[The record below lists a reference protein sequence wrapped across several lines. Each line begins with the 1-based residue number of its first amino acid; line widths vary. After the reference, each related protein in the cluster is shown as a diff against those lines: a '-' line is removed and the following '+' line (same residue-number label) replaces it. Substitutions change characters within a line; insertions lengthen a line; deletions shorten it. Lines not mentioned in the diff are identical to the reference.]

1 METKKDYSKLEA
13 HERIKAV
20 KETFG
25 EFEDFLVKASPKC
38 QISFSDFEKALLGN
52 YPTLKDICL
61 TYGNDATAK
70 WLLPQVVDLGEFADA
85 NNMTKSQFI
94 ELASVIARECQD
106 LKISEVLN
114 FFYQMKSAQLPI
126 TNELSPLSVIVNLR
140 NFLYKCK
147 DMLWNMKK
155 WKVYMIVEDQ
165 PKTKVYAR
173 VFLTKES
180 AEKALEERD
189 ERTGERLYPAC
200 HVIERIV
207 E

>member
-13 HERIKAV
+13 PERIKAV

-25 EFEDFLVKASPKC
+25 EFEDFLVKASPNC

-126 TNELSPLSVIVNLR
+126 TDKLSPLSVIVNLR
-140 NFLYKCK
+140 NFLYKRQDIPTEDEYNKLLKAADNNQNILSNKLLAMNDRK
-147 DMLWNMKK
+147 DVPKNYRSIYRTCLNWLNRDKK
-155 WKVYMIVEDQ
+155 
-165 PKTKVYAR
+165 
-173 VFLTKES
+173 
-180 AEKALEERD
+180 
-189 ERTGERLYPAC
+189 
-200 HVIERIV
+200 
-207 E
+207 

>member
-1 METKKDYSKLEA
+1 METNKDYSKLEVP
-13 HERIKAV
+13 ERIKAV

-25 EFEDFLVKASPKC
+25 EFDDFLVKASPKC
-38 QISFSDFEKALLGN
+38 QISFSDKEKALLGN

-126 TNELSPLSVIVNLR
+126 TDKLSPLSVIVNLR
-140 NFLYKCK
+140 NFLYKRQ
-147 DMLWNMKK
+147 DMLWWNMK
-155 WKVYMIVEDQ
+155 KVYMIVEDQ

>member
-1 METKKDYSKLEA
+1 METNKDLSKLEA
-13 HERIKAV
+13 PERIKAV
-20 KETFG
+20 KEKFG
-25 EFEDFLVKASPKC
+25 EFEDFLVKANPTR
-38 QISFSDFEKALLGN
+38 QISFSDFEKANLGN

-126 TNELSPLSVIVNLR
+126 TDKLSPLSVIVNLR
-140 NFLYKCK
+140 NFLYKRQ
-147 DMLWNMKK
+147 DMLWNMK
-155 WKVYMIVEDQ
+155 KVYMIVEDQ

>member
-1 METKKDYSKLEA
+1 METNKDLSKLEA
-13 HERIKAV
+13 PERIKAV
-20 KETFG
+20 KEKFG
-25 EFEDFLVKASPKC
+25 EFEDFLVKANPKC

-70 WLLPQVVDLGEFADA
+70 WLLPQVVDLGEFAGA

-126 TNELSPLSVIVNLR
+126 TDKLSPLSVIVNLR
-140 NFLYKCK
+140 NFLYKRQ
-147 DMLWNMKK
+147 DMLWNMK
-155 WKVYMIVEDQ
+155 KVYMIVEDQ

>member
-1 METKKDYSKLEA
+1 METNKDYSKLEVP
-13 HERIKAV
+13 ERIKAV

-25 EFEDFLVKASPKC
+25 EFDDFLVKASPKC
-38 QISFSDFEKALLGN
+38 QIFFSDKEKALLGN

-61 TYGNDATAK
+61 TYCNDAAAK
-70 WLLPQVVDLGEFADA
+70 WIISQVVDLGEFADA
-85 NNMTKSQFI
+85 NNMTDNQFI
-94 ELASVIARECQD
+94 ELASVIAKECQD

-114 FFYQMKSAQLPI
+114 FFYQMKSGQLPI
-126 TNELSPLSVIVNLR
+126 TDKLSPFSVIANLR
-140 NFLYKCK
+140 TFLKK
-147 DMLWNMKK
+147 RQDMLNYLV
-155 WKVYMIVEDQ
+155 KVYLIVEDQ

-173 VFLTKES
+173 VFGSKGS
-180 AEKALEERD
+180 AEEALKERD

>member
-1 METKKDYSKLEA
+1 METNKDLSKLEA
-13 HERIKAV
+13 PERIKAV

-38 QISFSDFEKALLGN
+38 QISFSDKEKALLGN

-61 TYGNDATAK
+61 TYGNDAAAK
-70 WLLPQVVDLGEFADA
+70 WIISQVVDLGEFADA
-85 NNMTKSQFI
+85 NNMTEYQFI
-94 ELASVIARECQD
+94 ELASVIAKKCQD

-114 FFYQMKSAQLPI
+114 FFYQMKSGQLPI
-126 TNELSPLSVIVNLR
+126 TDKLSPLFVIVNLR
-140 NFLYKCK
+140 NFLYKRQ
-147 DMLWNMKK
+147 DMLWNMK
-155 WKVYMIVEDQ
+155 KVYMIVEDQ

-173 VFLTKES
+173 VFLTKEG

-189 ERTGERLYPAC
+189 ERTGERLYPTC
-200 HVIERIV
+200 HVIERII

>member
-1 METKKDYSKLEA
+1 METNKDYSKLEVP
-13 HERIKAV
+13 ERIKAV

-25 EFEDFLVKASPKC
+25 EFDDFLVKASPKC
-38 QISFSDFEKALLGN
+38 QIFFSDKEKALLGN

-61 TYGNDATAK
+61 TYGNDAAAK
-70 WLLPQVVDLGEFADA
+70 WIISQVVDLGEFAGA
-85 NNMTKSQFI
+85 NNMTEYQFI
-94 ELASVIARECQD
+94 ELASVIAKECQD

-114 FFYQMKSAQLPI
+114 FFYQMKSGQLPI
-126 TNELSPLSVIVNLR
+126 TDKLSPFSVIA
-140 NFLYKCK
+140 NFRTFLKK
-147 DMLWNMKK
+147 RQDMLNCLV
-155 WKVYMIVEDQ
+155 KVYLIVEDQ

-173 VFLTKES
+173 VFGSKGS
-180 AEKALEERD
+180 AEEALKERD

>member
-38 QISFSDFEKALLGN
+38 QISFSDKEKALLGN

-61 TYGNDATAK
+61 TYGNDAAAK
-70 WLLPQVVDLGEFADA
+70 WIISQVVDLGEFADA
-85 NNMTKSQFI
+85 NNMTEYQFI
-94 ELASVIARECQD
+94 ELASVLAKECQD

-114 FFYQMKSAQLPI
+114 FFYQMKSGQLPI
-126 TNELSPLSVIVNLR
+126 SDKLSPFSVIANLR
-140 NFLYKCK
+140 TFLKK
-147 DMLWNMKK
+147 RQDMLNCLV
-155 WKVYMIVEDQ
+155 KVYLIVEDQ

-173 VFLTKES
+173 VFGSKGS
-180 AEKALEERD
+180 AEEALKERD

>member
-1 METKKDYSKLEA
+1 METNKDLSKLEA
-13 HERIKAV
+13 PERIKAV

-38 QISFSDFEKALLGN
+38 QISFSDKEKALLGN

-61 TYGNDATAK
+61 TYGNDAAAK
-70 WLLPQVVDLGEFADA
+70 WIISQVVDLGEFADA
-85 NNMTKSQFI
+85 NNMTEYQFI
-94 ELASVIARECQD
+94 ELASVIAKECQD

-114 FFYQMKSAQLPI
+114 FFYQMKSGQLPI
-126 TNELSPLSVIVNLR
+126 TDKLSPLSVIVNLR
-140 NFLYKCK
+140 NFLYKRQ
-147 DMLWNMKK
+147 DMLWNMK
-155 WKVYMIVEDQ
+155 KVYMIVEDQ

-173 VFLTKES
+173 VFLTKEG

-200 HVIERIV
+200 HVIERII

>member
-1 METKKDYSKLEA
+1 METNKGYSKLEVP
-13 HERIKAV
+13 ERIKAV

-25 EFEDFLVKASPKC
+25 EFDDFLVKASPKC
-38 QISFSDFEKALLGN
+38 QIFFSDKEKALLGN

-61 TYGNDATAK
+61 TYGNDAAAK
-70 WLLPQVVDLGEFADA
+70 WIISQVVDLGEFADA
-85 NNMTKSQFI
+85 NNMTDNQFI
-94 ELASVIARECQD
+94 ELASVIAKECQD

-114 FFYQMKSAQLPI
+114 FFYQMKSGQLPI
-126 TNELSPLSVIVNLR
+126 TDKLSPFSVIANLR
-140 NFLYKCK
+140 TFPKK
-147 DMLWNMKK
+147 RQDMLNCLV
-155 WKVYMIVEDQ
+155 KVYLIVEDQ

-173 VFLTKES
+173 VFGSKGS
-180 AEKALEERD
+180 AEEALKERD

>member
-1 METKKDYSKLEA
+1 METKKDYSQLEVP
-13 HERIKAV
+13 ERIKAV

-25 EFEDFLVKASPKC
+25 TFEDFLVKANPTR
-38 QISFSDFEKALLGN
+38 QISFSDFEKANLGN
-52 YPTLKDICL
+52 YPTLKDIYL
-61 TYGNDATAK
+61 TYGKMAASQ
-70 WLLPQVVDLGEFADA
+70 WLYPQVVDLIEFVGA
-85 NNMTKSQFI
+85 NNMTKGQII
-94 ELASVIARECQD
+94 ELGSVLAKECQE

-126 TNELSPLSVIVNLR
+126 TDTLSPLSVMVNLR
-140 NFLYKCK
+140 NFLYKRQ
-147 DMLWNMKK
+147 DILWNMK
-155 WKVYMIVEDQ
+155 KVYMIVEDQ
-165 PKTKVYAR
+165 PQTKVYAR
-173 VFLTKES
+173 VFLTRES

>member
-1 METKKDYSKLEA
+1 METNKDYSKLEA
-13 HERIKAV
+13 PERIKAV
-20 KETFG
+20 KEKFG
-25 EFEDFLVKASPKC
+25 EFEDLLVKASPKC
-38 QISFSDFEKALLGN
+38 QMSFSDKEKALLLN
-52 YPTLKDICL
+52 CPTLKDICL
-61 TYGNDATAK
+61 TYGKYAAAN
-70 WLLPQVVDLGEFADA
+70 WLLPQVVDLGEFAGA
-85 NNMTKSQFI
+85 NNMTKGQFL
-94 ELASVIARECQD
+94 ELASVLAKECQE

-126 TNELSPLSVIVNLR
+126 TDTLSPLSVMVNLR
-140 NFLYKCK
+140 SFLKTRN
-147 DMLWNMKK
+147 DMNCLIHR
-155 WKVYMIVEDQ
+155 VYMIVEDQ

-173 VFLTKES
+173 VFLTKEG